1 MNASE
6 MMEKLAHHSVVS
18 GNVGMQMQLGLPWFE
33 KRNGKLCVSLLPHR
47 EDCRDGNVEFFAPQ
61 YRITWV
67 YPFDRIVFF
76 ENSRYYGQSEVP
88 QVIHRVPVERYV
100 QRGRFLIK
108 DLYEQCSRV
117 LAVYE
122 RGQDVSDVT
131 LCKYRKAYFETV
143 RDLGLTGIYGECCP

>member
-1 MNASE
+1 MNATE
-6 MMEKLAHHSVVS
+6 MMEKLSCHPVVRD
-18 GNVGMQMQLGLPWFE
+18 NVGMQMQLGLPWLE

-47 EDCRDGNVEFFAPQ
+47 EDCRDGAMAFFAPQ
-61 YRITWV
+61 YKITWV

-76 ENSRYYGQSEVP
+76 ENGLYNGKTEAP
-88 QVIHRVPVERYV
+88 QVVHSTPVERYV

-122 RGQDVSDVT
+122 RDQDVSDVT
-131 LCKYRKAYFETV
+131 LGKYQKAYFETV
-143 RDLGLTGIYGECCP
+143 RELGLTGIYGEGCL